1 MTPQAEAL
9 LRAGHAVHLGVIG
22 SPPWP
27 EEAVRLWDDPR
38 FSVGHA
44 VVRSDGWRRLAES
57 KSLPDGMRG
66 SLPADPGILAY
77 LNQLDLDLLLLGAAE
92 ADYLIASRRLGV
104 PTMAIAASTEAV
116 LAQAEPRAV
125 AAPPADPFAAVSL
138 PGLWML
144 RGWDALTSS
153 TGDRAADGERRAAS
167 LGERI
172 GEGYARNVF
181 PVLAGAVASLAP
193 ARRPLLKLDLDGR
206 LQGGDLANEIS
217 AEGIMAAA
225 AEGRGPVILGPW
237 WGEPELELLY
247 WTPFLR
253 WWRRRYQVDK
263 DRIVAVSDGGAAA
276 WYENLLGQYHDLSEL
291 FEPALLTELQQRRSE
306 ELAAR
311 NKRFVVTAADRQI
324 VKRLDRRLGFRGL
337 NVLSPWVMAVAFD
350 RYWKGEAGP
359 ALFAGRTR
367 PQPLRIK
374 EKLARRVFPGLPP
387 AYVAFGASEGQ
398 PASLEAVL
406 RRIAERSRV
415 VLLAEAGATAWA
427 QGLVASNPR
436 IHAIGLEPGSA
447 KGVASTVL
455 AAARAYVGPRGW
467 MACAASALG
476 RPAICLG
483 EPPAERQL
491 IDQASAAR
499 LFAPSPVFL
508 SLDDAEAVSEALELI
523 AAAPAPGEPAH

>member
-1 MTPQAEAL
+1 M
-9 LRAGHAVHLGVIG
+9 V
-22 SPPWP
+22 
-27 EEAVRLWDDPR
+27 
-38 FSVGHA
+38 
-44 VVRSDGWRRLAES
+44 
-57 KSLPDGMRG
+57 
-66 SLPADPGILAY
+66 
-77 LNQLDLDLLLLGAAE
+77 
-92 ADYLIASRRLGV
+92 
-104 PTMAIAASTEAV
+104 
-116 LAQAEPRAV
+116 
-125 AAPPADPFAAVSL
+125 
-138 PGLWML
+138 
-144 RGWDALTSS
+144 
-153 TGDRAADGERRAAS
+153 
-167 LGERI
+167 
-172 GEGYARNVF
+172 
-181 PVLAGAVASLAP
+181 
-193 ARRPLLKLDLDGR
+193 
-206 LQGGDLANEIS
+206 
-217 AEGIMAAA
+217 
-225 AEGRGPVILGPW
+225 LGPW
-237 WGEPELELLY
+237 WGDPELELLY

-263 DRIVAVSDGGAAA
+263 DRIVAVSDGGAGA
-276 WYENLLGQYHDLSEL
+276 WYESLLGQYHDLSEL
-291 FEPALLTELQQRRSE
+291 FEPALLSELQQRRSE

-337 NVLSPWVMAVAFD
+337 NVLPPWVMAVAFD
-350 RYWKGEAGP
+350 RYWKGEAGA

-398 PASLEAVL
+398 PASLDGVL

-427 QGLVASNPR
+427 HDLVASNPR
-436 IHAIGLEPGSA
+436 IQAIGLEPGSA

-455 AAARAYVGPRGW
+455 AAARAYVGPPGW

-483 EPPAERQL
+483 ERPAERPAERQL

-508 SLDDAEAVSEALELI
+508 SLDEAEAVSGALELI
-523 AAAPAPGEPAH
+523 VPAPAPGEPAH